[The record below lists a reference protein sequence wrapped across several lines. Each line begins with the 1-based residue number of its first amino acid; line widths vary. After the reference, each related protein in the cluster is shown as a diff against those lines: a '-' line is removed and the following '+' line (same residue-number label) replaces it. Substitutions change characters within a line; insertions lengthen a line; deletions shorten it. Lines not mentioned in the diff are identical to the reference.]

1 MPYRPIQMREYF
13 ENSLLF
19 GKKKNALFSWF
30 LSIYLL
36 ITSFNIFLDGNLIWS
51 IYTVSIVLLVF
62 LPVMRSQRLTDMVPF
77 EVLFLL
83 AVPFTL
89 KGIEFGLIGA
99 HTLNY
104 ISASVIA
111 LLIIVELDTFTSFK
125 TTNWFSVYLVML
137 TTVAIAGLWAVIR
150 WISDIYLGTNFIVS
164 ENLLMWEFV
173 AAAIAGLVAGKLFG
187 FYFRERDRRLIK
199 YED

>member
-1 MPYRPIQMREYF
+1 MHLISAIQAYSNARIF
-13 ENSLLF
+13 RKLF
-19 GKKKNALFSWF
+19 VIWQKKKNALFSWF

-89 KGIEFGLIGA
+89 KGIEFGLIRA

-125 TTNWFSVYLVML
+125 KQQTGSLY
-137 TTVAIAGLWAVIR
+137 I
-150 WISDIYLGTNFIVS
+150 
-164 ENLLMWEFV
+164 
-173 AAAIAGLVAGKLFG
+173 
-187 FYFRERDRRLIK
+187 
-199 YED
+199 